1 MMDIYKG
8 LEDGKTCVVINGN
21 MTEAE
26 AIKTANRHFKTKKE
40 NLKAYFGYVKDEKL
54 YDKKIKGSL
63 KAWVVI
69 RK

>member
-1 MMDIYKG
+1 
-8 LEDGKTCVVINGN
+8 